1 MYRYTMYIIIS
12 LCLVAYIKET
22 WNASRV
28 WPRPAGQWSD
38 RASGQTMNASRI
50 QHEGQA
56 ADAILPADESAVRR
70 SCTGGQFHAIADKT
84 TTIITINVIV

>member
-12 LCLVAYIKET
+12 LCLVAYIKEM
-22 WNASRV
+22 WIASRV
-28 WPRPAGQWSD
+28 WPRPSGQFSD
-38 RASGQTMNASRI
+38 RASGQTMMASQI

-70 SCTGGQFHAIADKT
+70 SCTIGQFHTIADKT
-84 TTIITINVIV
+84 TTIITIKLM